1 MDKYD
6 ASIPEGAEVTQIAG
20 YSPSD
25 KDRKT
30 LKYLNKMFKAS
41 EKARAHKVKRWR
53 RNEELYNGD
62 FFKPF
67 KLPKYKSRVIANV
80 VHSTIETIYSIM
92 TDRFPKVDIMP
103 KRRDQIQDAMS
114 SQEAVESEM
123 EKYNCKRS
131 VRAMKRDGLLYG
143 NGFIKTTINDGHI
156 HYSVP
161 DVYTVFVDP
170 LATSI
175 DNAKCVTFASPTY
188 IKDIRNDFPNGKF
201 VKPEGNMDAFKSFI
215 RNPETDGTVGQVS
228 TATHSSVPAGE
239 VRTDYIEKTP
249 LVESEEYD
257 YGDGQALLKE
267 TWYWEDGELWLATWC
282 DKVLLQRT
290 KSPYP
295 FIPVAMFKNY
305 ADEHHFWGKGE
316 PEIIEPLAVGT
327 SVLLSQ
333 GVDNLIYHG
342 NPAWV
347 VAKGVVKDSAM
358 RPSDKPGQVFYTD
371 NPSQSIQRLPA
382 GNISSSTIPLADS
395 LLKMTDQ
402 VSGVHDITQGRNPS
416 GVTSGRAISQLQEAS
431 QQIIRTKEREVGS
444 DTMIVVYKQTLT
456 LIKNNYE
463 QNIDVRKF
471 NESGAGYE
479 FYELNPT
486 DVDDD
491 MDYKYVPGSALPES
505 KASRFDQALD
515 LVQLGLLDQKQFWM
529 WTQKDMSKEILDAM
543 LEQEKKQK
551 EEAERLVEILNT
563 STDPQEIQ
571 QAQLM
576 LREMMGQQQ
585 SPEEQAQQQ
594 NQQEQKAQMEQQEQ
608 QARQQAQE
616 GSQSGRRKPQRFN
629 ITR

>member
-6 ASIPEGAEVTQIAG
+6 ASIPQGAEVTQIAG

-25 KDRKT
+25 KDRKA
-30 LKYLNKMFKAS
+30 LSYLNKMFDAS
-41 EKARAHKVKRWR
+41 EKARSHKIKRWR

-67 KLPKYKSRVIANV
+67 KLPKYKSRIVANI

-103 KRRDQIQDAMS
+103 KREEQIQDAMT
-114 SQEAVESEM
+114 SQEAVENEM
-123 EKYNCKRS
+123 EKAKCYRAVRS
-131 VRAMKRDGLLYG
+131 MKKDGLVYG
-143 NGFIKTTINDGHI
+143 NGFIKTTIQNGTI
-156 HYSVP
+156 SYSVP

-175 DNAKCVTFASPTY
+175 ENAKCVTFATPTY
-188 IKDIRNDFPNGKF
+188 IKDIVSLFPNGKY
-201 VKPEGNMDAFKSFI
+201 VKPEGNMDEYRSFI
-215 RNPETDGTVGQVS
+215 RLPEDDNVAQVS
-228 TATHSSVPAGE
+228 TATHSSVDAGN
-239 VRTDYIEKTP
+239 VRTDYIEKSPINET
-249 LVESEEYD
+249 EEYD

-267 TWYWEDGELWLATWC
+267 TWYWEDGELWLASWC
-282 DKVLLQRT
+282 GKVLLQRV
-290 KSPYP
+290 KAPYS

-347 VAKGVVKDSAM
+347 VAKSVVKDPGM

-382 GNISSSTIPLADS
+382 GNISSSTIPMAEAM
-395 LLKMTDQ
+395 LKITDT
-402 VSGVHDITQGRNPS
+402 VSGVHDITQGRNPA
-416 GVTSGRAISQLQEAS
+416 GVTSGRAIGQLQEAS

-444 DTMIVVYKQTLT
+444 DTIIEVYKQTLI
-456 LIKNNYE
+456 LLKNNYE
-463 QNIDVRKF
+463 QNIDIRKF
-471 NESGAGYE
+471 NQSGAGYE
-479 FYELNPT
+479 FYQIHPN

-491 MDYKYVPGSALPES
+491 MDFKYVPGSSMPES
-505 KASRFDQALD
+505 RASRFDQALD
-515 LVQLGLLDQKQFWM
+515 LVQLGLLDPKQFWM
-529 WTQKDMSKEILDAM
+529 WTQKDMSKEILDEI
-543 LEQEKKQK
+543 LEQEKSQ
-551 EEAERLVEILNT
+551 EEEMQRLVEVLNT
-563 STDPQEIQ
+563 STDPAEIQ

-576 LREMMGQQQ
+576 MRELMGQN
-585 SPEEQAQQQ
+585 P
-594 NQQEQKAQMEQQEQ
+594 NPQEQEQ
-608 QARQQAQE
+608 QQAEEEQRSKGGKQQ
-616 GSQSGRRKPQRFN
+616 PQRFQA
-629 ITR
+629 TQ